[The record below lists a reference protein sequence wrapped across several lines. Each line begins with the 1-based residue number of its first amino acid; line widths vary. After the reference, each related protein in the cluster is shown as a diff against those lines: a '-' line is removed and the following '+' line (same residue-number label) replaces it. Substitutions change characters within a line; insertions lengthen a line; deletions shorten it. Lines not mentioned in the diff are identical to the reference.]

1 MYKLRSII
9 SKYKSRPNVGAT
21 NLKTA
26 SSAPPVMSRDVVTL
40 VFSLSPN
47 AKEIKNKITDGIPT
61 AIPRCWSDRAVHL
74 LLL

>member
-9 SKYKSRPNVGAT
+9 AKYKSRPIVGAT

>member
-9 SKYKSRPNVGAT
+9 AKYKSRPIVGAT

-40 VFSLSPN
+40 VFSSPN